1 MQKHYNV
8 IIRGKVQGV
17 FYRASTKDKAIEL
30 GIKGYV
36 MNMDDGS
43 VYLEAEADQLQLD
56 KLIQWCKRGP
66 IGARVEH
73 VEVKESELMNYE
85 NFDIRR

>member
-43 VYLEAEADQLQLD
+43 VFMEAEADQLQLD

-66 IGARVEH
+66 IGARVDH
-73 VEVKESELMNYE
+73 VEVEERELLNYQ